1 MASKVIWSDGMF
13 IRPQHFQQQERFFL
27 SEIHNRIESIN
38 RFNAGLQK
46 LKLNVSDLKIGRISL
61 EQCAAVFPD
70 GTTINAP
77 DINALPASIA
87 VADAVRDAIV
97 YLVLPVRNDNVS
109 DISNDSDS
117 NTPARYL
124 PTKKDLL
131 DVSAPD
137 GKKHQVD
144 LGEVA
149 CKLMYEEQHANE
161 TTKAIPEGYLKM
173 PIAYID
179 EVVGGSIS
187 LNDDFIP
194 MHLNIQVSTV
204 LTKFLSELRSMMEKR
219 ADQLAAR
226 ATGKV
231 TTSGVSGVEDFL
243 LLQTIN
249 RLSPVLEQAQKL
261 EYLHPLKLY
270 ETLISLSGEL
280 STYMTAEK
288 RPSEFPLYN
297 HERPN
302 YCFNEVMT
310 QINTAFTVVIKQ
322 IAQQIELSPPKQ
334 GIRAARLTNK
344 SVLSE
349 GYMMLA
355 VRADVPE
362 ETLRTQFPMQ
372 VKIGP
377 GEQIFNLVQSA
388 LRGIE
393 LLHRPQVPPEI
404 RYMSGYLYFELSRD
418 SDYWKALLDSAGLAI
433 HVGGNFPGLDMQLWV
448 VHKQN

>member
-1 MASKVIWSDGMF
+1 MASKVIWSEGMF
-13 IRPQHFQQQERFFL
+13 IRPQHFQQQERYFL
-27 SEIHNRIESIN
+27 SEIHNRIESLN

-61 EQCAAVFPD
+61 EECVAVFQD

-77 DINALPASIA
+77 DSNALPASIA
-87 VADAVRDAIV
+87 VPDAVRDAIV
-97 YLVLPVRNDNVS
+97 YLVLPVRNDNVPDVS
-109 DISNDSDS
+109 SVNDS
-117 NTPARYL
+117 NTPARYIH
-124 PTKKDLL
+124 TKREML
-131 DVSAPD
+131 DVSVAD
-137 GKKHQVD
+137 GKKYQVD
-144 LGEVA
+144 MGEVA
-149 CKLMYEEQHANE
+149 CKLMYEEQNANE
-161 TTKAIPEGYLKM
+161 TTTAIPEGYLKI
-173 PIAYID
+173 PVAYID
-179 EVVGGSIS
+179 EVIGGTIS

-194 MHLNIQVSTV
+194 MHLNTKVSSV
-204 LTKFLSELRSMMEKR
+204 LSKFLSELRTIMEKR
-219 ADQLAAR
+219 ADKLAEHVS
-226 ATGKV
+226 GKV
-231 TTSGVSGVEDFL
+231 SGSGVAGVSDFL

-270 ETLISLSGEL
+270 ETLLSLSGEL

-288 RPSEFPLYN
+288 RPPEFPLYN

-302 YCFNEVMT
+302 YCFDEVMT
-310 QINTAFTVVIKQ
+310 QINNAFTVVIKQ
-322 IAQQIELSPPKQ
+322 IAQQIELSAPKQ

-344 SVLSE
+344 SVLAE
-349 GYMMLA
+349 GFMILA
-355 VRADVPE
+355 IKANVPE

-418 SDYWKALLDSAGLAI
+418 SKYWRDLMESAGLAI
-433 HVGGNFPGLDMQLWV
+433 HVGGAFPGLDMQLWV